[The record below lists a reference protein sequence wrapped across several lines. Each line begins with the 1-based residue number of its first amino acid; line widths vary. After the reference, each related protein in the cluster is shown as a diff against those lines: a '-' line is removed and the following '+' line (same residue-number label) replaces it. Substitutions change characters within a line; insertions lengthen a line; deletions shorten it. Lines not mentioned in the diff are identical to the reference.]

1 MPLIQVTV
9 RQGRPPEQIHRLI
22 TALTEAAVQAVDAP
36 RESVRVIINEVPP
49 THWANGGVTL
59 QEKYGAP
66 AGAGPQGSAAD
77 VGD

>member
-1 MPLIQVTV
+1 MPLVQVTV
-9 RQGRPPEQIHRLI
+9 RQGRSPEHIHRLI
-22 TALTEAAVQAVDAP
+22 GALTDAVVTALDAP

-59 QEKYGAP
+59 QEKYAASTGAAP
-66 AGAGPQGSAAD
+66 SAGAD